1 MDKQIRDNTTMIFQ
15 TYDRPIEG
23 VVVKRLTYDLD
34 LLVDG
39 EKERLNKLPIK
50 YMFKKRDGEEIKKG
64 LEVDDALRD
73 KKLEP
78 IKPRKERMQIDTRQL
93 GFARQ
98 HRLPIH
104 VTLRGGEVFTG
115 LIDWYSH
122 YEIKMSLTEETSVVV
137 FRHAAHHFEL
147 VGKPAPE
154 SQGGARDRQR
164 RDRGAPRDRRP
175 PRER

>member
-1 MDKQIRDNTTMIFQ
+1 MFQ
-15 TYDRPIEG
+15 TYDRAIEA
-23 VVVKRLTYDLD
+23 VIVKRLTYDLD

-50 YMFKKRDGEEIKKG
+50 YVYKKKDEPGVTAN
-64 LEVDDALRD
+64 LTYDDAVLA

-93 GFARQ
+93 AFARQ
-98 HRLPIH
+98 HHLPIRI
-104 VTLRGGEVFTG
+104 TLRGGEVFTG

-122 YEIKMSLTEETSVVV
+122 YEIKMSVSEDVSVVV
-137 FRHAAHHFEL
+137 FRHAALDFEL

-154 SQGGARDRQR
+154 MDTRSRGPSRDGGS
-164 RDRGAPRDRRP
+164 DRGRSRGPSRS
-175 PRER
+175 RE